1 MSREQRHRAISRPPY
16 LLPLLPLV
24 GSGGEG
30 EKVEEGAGGDG
41 EGEEVEE
48 GAGGDGEGV
57 RDEMEEGVGDGAGWW
72 DAEEGEGKPVLVVR
86 CIRVYSGTSDKGP
99 SEIRTTSLQRTLVVV
114 PC

>member
-30 EKVEEGAGGDG
+30 EK
-41 EGEEVEE
+41 VEE

-86 CIRVYSGTSDKGP
+86 CITIRVYSGTSNKGP
-99 SEIRTTSLQRTLVVV
+99 SEIRMTSLQGHLLWHHANIILPPR
-114 PC
+114 

>member
-41 EGEEVEE
+41 EGV
-48 GAGGDGEGV
+48 GGL
-57 RDEMEEGVGDGAGWW
+57 VG
-72 DAEEGEGKPVLVVR
+72 
-86 CIRVYSGTSDKGP
+86 C
-99 SEIRTTSLQRTLVVV
+99 
-114 PC
+114 